1 MFFILLFLISWFPTT
16 YGRLQ
21 AVCSS
26 GMNVLND
33 QNAPALIKITG
44 RLSNDSNLQRS
55 CVLKVDKPDSFL
67 RVRAKRNDNS
77 TGFLHIFLYEGGGSA
92 LLGHVDVSEPAHVWN
107 TLALCP
113 APRSGQTLG
122 EKYMSVLGTSGLSFT
137 VEIADS
143 PSEVMLNKPQEAN
156 VESDN
161 VMVFRFIPPKGIS
174 NTQLDITV
182 TSQSDVP
189 AYLKVSQTC
198 EDVQEN
204 IEVIDYKKE
213 SLRLSFAK
221 KGRIT
226 LSKASVPPLTDSDSS
241 WFIGIALKNATGSVK
256 FSESKYVT
264 LELKKSFDYSYAT
277 PICSLFFVSLLGGI
291 IMSIIALL
299 LFKESLVVVNTP
311 NAIVLANTRT
321 SEVNT
326 ELGQDRLPAGNNNQ
340 GNNNVEMNKCEKF
353 GNFIVAMLKV
363 AYNYWFSGGPKTFS
377 YITGIVGLVLMIG
390 AFQFVFAN
398 WYIMIQEGDRDNC
411 YYNDFCYRVTSHDIP
426 FNLMISNLGYI
437 IHGLIL
443 FVCVWYMETE
453 QNLYCKSLENFPTTG
468 TSDEQQDILPDHVMV
483 CPNITLHLLEG
494 AVPKHA
500 IGAKEKAKLKA
511 QALKRKYSFSIGY
524 AFAWA
529 LLFEG
534 LFSTVYHLCPSR
546 LTFQFDSAFMFIIAS
561 LTILLLYNG
570 IEVNECPSSGR
581 AKYPVGALNFFLF
594 VLVPLFI
601 FNYFG
606 ILYHSETG
614 LTKALQGLF
623 FTFLI
628 IWWLAV
634 VFLGFV

>member
-1 MFFILLFLISWFPTT
+1 MFFILLFFLISWFPTT
-16 YGRLQ
+16 CGRLQ

-55 CVLKVDKPDSFL
+55 CVLRVDKPDSFL

-113 APRSGQTLG
+113 APRSGQTFG

-143 PSEVMLNKPQEAN
+143 PSEVMLNKPKEAN

-277 PICSLFFVSLLGGI
+277 PICTLFFVSLLGGI

-321 SEVNT
+321 SEANT
-326 ELGQDRLPAGNNNQ
+326 GLGQDQ
-340 GNNNVEMNKCEKF
+340 GNNNGVEMNKCAKF
-353 GNFIVAMLKV
+353 GNFIVAMGKV

-377 YITGIVGLVLMIG
+377 
-390 AFQFVFAN
+390 
-398 WYIMIQEGDRDNC
+398 
-411 YYNDFCYRVTSHDIP
+411 
-426 FNLMISNLGYI
+426 
-437 IHGLIL
+437 IL
-443 FVCVWYMETE
+443 QALWVWY
-453 QNLYCKSLENFPTTG
+453 
-468 TSDEQQDILPDHVMV
+468 
-483 CPNITLHLLEG
+483 
-494 AVPKHA
+494 
-500 IGAKEKAKLKA
+500 
-511 QALKRKYSFSIGY
+511 
-524 AFAWA
+524 
-529 LLFEG
+529 
-534 LFSTVYHLCPSR
+534 
-546 LTFQFDSAFMFIIAS
+546 
-561 LTILLLYNG
+561 
-570 IEVNECPSSGR
+570 
-581 AKYPVGALNFFLF
+581 
-594 VLVPLFI
+594 
-601 FNYFG
+601 
-606 ILYHSETG
+606 
-614 LTKALQGLF
+614 
-623 FTFLI
+623 
-628 IWWLAV
+628 
-634 VFLGFV
+634 